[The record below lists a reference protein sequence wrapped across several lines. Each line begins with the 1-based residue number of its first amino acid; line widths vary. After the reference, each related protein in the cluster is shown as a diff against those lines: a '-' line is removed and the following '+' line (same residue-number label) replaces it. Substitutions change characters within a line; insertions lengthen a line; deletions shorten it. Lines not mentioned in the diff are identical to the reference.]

1 MRRIMKNLARRFLT
15 MILCLAAILMM
26 GMCAQADE
34 TGLTPTV
41 AQVTLQHAQFGMQ
54 WTMTEASEA
63 EVNRL
68 VEQINAKL
76 MTNLCGGTSF
86 SYDSSSGSYVRYDTP
101 VVYQLNA
108 DFAPY
113 LLSCVTLAQKAQEAE
128 ALYLAACNNKALTK
142 EELTGFQYQMEC
154 AKVSAIDDAMTFSRA
169 ADGSNHVTLRV
180 SARYLTAYP
189 LDQTAAPVPYV
200 LAGEM
205 TTCYRGS
212 TLDRVENLKLASK
225 ALSERIVMPGESVSC
240 STVFKPR
247 SSRNGY
253 KYASVFQN
261 GQKVDGIGGGICQVS
276 TTLYNA
282 LLNAGVKVTERH
294 PHSMQVDYVPL
305 GLDAAIATGY
315 KDLVFRNNYTQ
326 PIYLQSEVRNA
337 DVACR
342 VYVAAAELGNVR
354 YRAWANQTGKLTADT
369 YVTKVQDG
377 VDLETSYVD
386 SSRYYK

>member
-1 MRRIMKNLARRFLT
+1 MKKLIYRMMTGIA
-15 MILCLAAILMM
+15 CLAAILMM
-26 GMCAQADE
+26 GTDAQASE
-34 TGLTPTV
+34 GALAPTT
-41 AQVTLQHAQFGMQ
+41 AQISLQHAQFNMQ
-54 WTMTEASEA
+54 GTMTEASEA

-68 VEQINAKL
+68 VEQINAML

-86 SYDSSSGSYVRYDTP
+86 GYDSSTGNYVRYDTP
-101 VVYQLNA
+101 VVYQLNS

-113 LLSCVTLAQKAQEAE
+113 LLSCVSLAQKAQEAE
-128 ALYLAACNNKALTK
+128 AFYAAARNNPALT
-142 EELTGFQYQMEC
+142 EQELTGFQYQMEC
-154 AKVSAIDDAMTFSRA
+154 AKVSAIDDAMTFFRA

-180 SARYLTAYP
+180 SARFLTAYP
-189 LDQTAAPVPYV
+189 LDQTAVPVPYV

-205 TTCYRGS
+205 ATGYRGS
-212 TLDRVENLKLASK
+212 TLDRVENLKLASR

-247 SSRNGY
+247 TAANGY
-253 KYASVFQN
+253 KNASVFQN

-315 KDLVFRNNYTQ
+315 KDLVFCNNYTQ
-326 PIYLQSEVRNA
+326 PIYLQSDIRNA

-342 VYVAAAELGNVR
+342 VYVAAPEIGEIR
-354 YRAWANQTGKLTADT
+354 YRAWSKQTGKLTADT
-369 YVTKVQDG
+369 YVTRTQGG
-377 VDLETSYVD
+377 VDLDTSYVD